1 MKKSHVLI
9 PAATAATALVLVG
22 GMAAASSAQQRDVT
36 LHVDGQSK
44 KIATSEATVGDVL
57 AAEGITLGTHDAV
70 LPMKDARV
78 TDGLAIDVRYGRP
91 LTLTLDGESRTIW
104 TTARTVQEALGF
116 LRLDEPDSA
125 VSVSRSAAIGRD
137 GLSVDVVTAKDV
149 TLVSGSKE
157 TPVRFAGTVEE
168 LLASKGITPDGDD
181 ILSHPASDLL
191 TDGMRVEFT
200 DVEVKASVKDV
211 KVPFEKTTK
220 KSDELPLGEEK
231 VTTKGVDGLKRETFR
246 DVYHDGK
253 KVSSKKHSEKVLK
266 NAVAEVTTVG
276 TKKPAAA
283 PTSAPTPDPKTPTAT
298 PDNPPAT
305 AGKRT
310 GTKYDWMRAA
320 GIPENQWQYVDY
332 IVSKESGWN
341 PNAKNPS
348 SGACGLAQAYPCS
361 KLGPNWND
369 PVVALRWQHNYVN
382 SRYGGYAGAY
392 AFWKRNRWY

>member
-1 MKKSHVLI
+1 MKKSQILI
-9 PAATAATALVLVG
+9 PTAAAATALALVG
-22 GMAAASSAQQRDVT
+22 GMAAASSSQQRDVT
-36 LHVDGQSK
+36 LRVDGQAK
-44 KIATSEATVGDVL
+44 VLATSEATVGDVL
-57 AAEGITLGTHDAV
+57 EAEGITLGAHDAV
-70 LPMKDARV
+70 LPTEDARI

-91 LTLTLDGESRTIW
+91 LTLTLDGESRKIW
-104 TTARTVQEALGF
+104 TTARSVQEALGF

-149 TLVSGSKE
+149 TLVSGGKE

-168 LLASKGITPDGDD
+168 LLASKGITLDDDD
-181 ILSHPASDLL
+181 ILSQPAAHLL

-200 DVEVKASVKDV
+200 DVEVKSSTKDV
-211 KVPFEKTTK
+211 KVPFEKTKK
-220 KSDELPLGEEK
+220 KSDELLQGEEK
-231 VTTKGVDGLKRETFR
+231 VTVKGVDGLKRETYR

-253 KVSSKKHSEKVLK
+253 KVSSEKQSEKVLK
-266 NAVAEVTTVG
+266 KPVAQVTTVG
-276 TKKPAAA
+276 TKKPA
-283 PTSAPTPDPKTPTAT
+283 PTPVSTS
-298 PDNPPAT
+298 PDESDDLPAT
-305 AGKRT
+305 TGKRT

-320 GIPENQWQYVDY
+320 GIPESQWQYVDY

-369 PVVALRWQHNYVN
+369 PVVALRWQYNYVN

-392 AFWKRNRWY
+392 KFWRANRWY